1 MEKNLIARKKADLA
15 LGGGILLPKGF
26 VFPHRLSR
34 STAGPGAGS
43 ASAVF
48 AFEGSRVKKPVSY
61 NTGEFELRES
71 DGKYSLYRQRELF
84 IDDVRIEPVVYH
96 SPDQAFFNLDQRCIF
111 NCAFCAS
118 PRLDKNVTKN
128 LTDEKIVDMVK
139 KALDEGMTVDA
150 VSLTSGVVESP
161 EKTVDMFVS
170 CTESLRKSFPDI
182 PIGLEP
188 YVTSKEDLIRMK
200 NAGATEIKL
209 NVESPDP
216 EIFRKVCPNL
226 NLDSILLR
234 LKEAVEVFG
243 KGNVQ
248 SNVIYGL
255 GESDETV
262 LDMMEKLSAMGVIPV
277 LRALRTGG
285 VSNKSLEA
293 AIGKLKPVTTD
304 RAVYLTL
311 KQKEIMEKYGLS
323 SADCLT
329 MCNKCGCCDLVPF
342 VDL

>member
-1 MEKNLIARKKADLA
+1 MEKNLIARRKSDLA
-15 LGGGILLPKGF
+15 LGGGVHLPEGF
-26 VFPHRLSR
+26 VFPYRLSR

-48 AFEGSRVKKPVSY
+48 AFKGSRVKKSVSFDE
-61 NTGEFELRES
+61 GDFELIIKD
-71 DGKYSLYRQRELF
+71 DGYSLYRNGELF
-84 IDDVRIEPVVYH
+84 LDGVTIEPVVYH

-118 PRLDKNVTKN
+118 PRLDRNVTKN
-128 LTDEKIVDMVK
+128 LTDDKIVDMVR

-150 VSLTSGVVESP
+150 ISLTSGVVGSTE
-161 EKTVDMFVS
+161 ETVNRFVS
-170 CTESLRKSFPDI
+170 CTEALRKSFPDI

-188 YVTSKEDLIRMK
+188 YVDSKEDLIRMK
-200 NAGATEIKL
+200 EAGATEIKL
-209 NVESPDP
+209 NVESPDA
-216 EIFRKVCPNL
+216 EIFRKVCPDMDRDNIM
-226 NLDSILLR
+226 DR
-234 LKEAVEVFG
+234 LKDAVEIFG
-243 KGNVQ
+243 KGMVQ

-262 LDMMEKLSAMGVIPV
+262 LEMIEKLSAMGVIPV

-285 VSNKSLEA
+285 VSNVSLEA
-293 AIGKLKPVTTD
+293 AVGKPEPITTE
-304 RAVYLTL
+304 RAMRLTL
-311 KQKEIMEKYGLS
+311 KQKEIMSEHGLS
-323 SADCLT
+323 SANCLT

>member
-1 MEKNLIARKKADLA
+1 MEKNLIARKKSDLA

-26 VFPHRLSR
+26 VFPCRLSR

-48 AFEGSRVKKPVSY
+48 AFEGSRVKKSVSY
-61 NTGEFELRES
+61 DTGEFKLRES
-71 DGKYSLYRQRELF
+71 GGKYSLYREGELF
-84 IDDVRIEPVVYH
+84 LEDVNIEPVVYH

-118 PRLDKNVTKN
+118 PRLDKDITKN
-128 LTDEKIVDMVK
+128 LTDEKIVNMVK
-139 KALDEGMTVDA
+139 KALDDGMRVDA

-161 EKTVDMFVS
+161 QKTVDMFIS

-188 YVTSKEDLIRMK
+188 YVTSKNDIEKMK

-216 EIFRKVCPNL
+216 EIFRKVCPDL

-248 SNVIYGL
+248 SNIIYGL

-262 LDMMEKLSAMGVIPV
+262 LNMAEKLSAMGVIPV

-285 VSNKSLEA
+285 ASNESLEA
-293 AIGKLKPVTTD
+293 AVGKPEPVTTE
-304 RAVYLTL
+304 RAMRLTL
-311 KQKEIMEKYGLS
+311 KQKEIMKKYGLS